1 VLYDL
6 GLDRE
11 ARKAALGHASDAA
24 SAVYEREAIDGPP
37 LTELTI
43 LAEFF
48 NPDFLREKNL
58 PLPPWMQ

>member
-1 VLYDL
+1 
-6 GLDRE
+6 
-11 ARKAALGHASDAA
+11 LGHASDAA